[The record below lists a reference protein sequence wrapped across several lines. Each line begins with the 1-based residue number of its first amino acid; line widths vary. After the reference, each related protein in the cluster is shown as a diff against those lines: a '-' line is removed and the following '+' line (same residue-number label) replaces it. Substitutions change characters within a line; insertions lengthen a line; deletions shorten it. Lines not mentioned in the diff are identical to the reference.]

1 MSDLEI
7 AAAEPAAVETVTP
20 ASEPAQVTETTTSTE
35 STQAQT
41 AKPSIDETLR
51 KAWDKLN
58 PRRDD
63 TGRFAAR
70 DAATE
75 AQPAGQAETQPI
87 TDQTAEKA
95 AEPAKPAIE
104 PPHSWSAE
112 AKARWADVP
121 PDTQAY
127 IAEREAQAHQAIT
140 RAGQQIKAYEPI
152 ARVLD
157 TYRDTFEKNGLT
169 PDDGIGRLLEV
180 ERNLARDPV
189 SAVKEIAKAYGVDL
203 TTLTNE
209 QAAPAQQA
217 EQGQPDPQ
225 VATLKAELAQLKSEL
240 GKVGSYLTAQQRAQL
255 ASEEQVLARQIAE
268 FAKGR
273 DYFSDVRLRMGALM
287 QADPNLSMEDAYD
300 QATWADPNIRQRIL
314 ADQRKADEEKRAE
327 EARKK
332 AADAKK
338 SAAVNVKSSTS
349 SGTTPKTMDDTL
361 RDAARR
367 LYPDAGL

>member
-1 MSDLEI
+1 MSDLDV
-7 AAAEPAAVETVTP
+7 AVADAPAVETVTP
-20 ASEPAQVTETTTSTE
+20 ASDQAQATEPTTSTPAASE
-35 STQAQT
+35 PA
-41 AKPSIDETLR
+41 AKPTIDDTLR
-51 KAWDKLN
+51 QAWDKLN

-70 DAATE
+70 EPATE
-75 AQPAGQAETQPI
+75 AQPQQEPQAT

-112 AKARWADVP
+112 AKARWANVP

-157 TYRDTFEKNGLT
+157 AYKDTFEKNGLT

-203 TTLTNE
+203 ATLTNE
-209 QAAPAQQA
+209 QTAPAQQA

-225 VATLKAELAQLKSEL
+225 VATLKAELAQLKAEL

-268 FAKGR
+268 FAK
-273 DYFSDVRLRMGALM
+273 DKPHFEAVRHVMGALM
-287 QADPNLSMEDAYD
+287 QADPNLSLDDAYE
-300 QATWADPNIRQRIL
+300 QATYARPDTRQRIL
-314 ADQRKADEEKRAE
+314 ADQQKAAEEKRAE

-332 AADAKK
+332 AADAKR

-349 SGTTPKTMDDTL
+349 SGATPKTMDDTL
-361 RDAARR
+361 RETARR
-367 LYPDAGL
+367 LYPDARL